1 MNYHI
6 EKAHP
11 EDREAI
17 LKVMEAWNM
26 HHVPSLEMEELD
38 LSCFFVARASGQ
50 VVGASGYKILS
61 ETSGKTT
68 ILGVFPELSG
78 TGIGKELQNIRLE
91 AMYKAGVKHV
101 ITNADRPETIVWYKK
116 HFGYREVGRLK
127 KLCPFG
133 LTTVDHW
140 TTLEIDL
147 DEFFKNK
154 EEKEAQKNRYIEL
167 NDPAPLSSY
176 PPLIINVALTGM
188 VPTKISTPYVPTSV
202 DEIIEDAIK
211 VHDAGAQIVHIH
223 ARDKDNL
230 PTPETS
236 YYEKII
242 SSLHRVRP
250 ELLCCVTT
258 SGRNW
263 SDFERRAEVLY
274 LTGHAKPDM
283 ASLTLGSVNFLTGP
297 SVSSINTIE
306 RLAMVMKEQGI
317 KPELEVL
324 DSGMVNIAKYLERHE
339 IIHGKKYFNIILGNI
354 NTAPATI
361 GSLSSLVEALPD
373 NSTWA
378 AAGLGHFQLPM
389 NTAAMIAG
397 GHVRVGI
404 EDSIY
409 YDYDREILAS
419 NERLVERIVRI
430 ADELQRPLASPHEV
444 RGILGIEQM
453 TS

>member
-6 EKAHP
+6 EKARP
-11 EDREAI
+11 EDTGAI

-38 LSCFFVARASGQ
+38 LSCFFVARSSGQ
-50 VVGASGYKILS
+50 VIGASGYKILS
-61 ETSGKTT
+61 ETRGKTT
-68 ILGVFPELSG
+68 LLGVFPEFSG
-78 TGIGKELQNIRLE
+78 VGIGKELQNIRLE
-91 AMYKAGVKHV
+91 AMYKAGVKRV
-101 ITNADRPETIVWYKK
+101 VTNADRPETIVWYKK
-116 HFGYREVGRLK
+116 HFGYREVGRVQ

-133 LTTVDHW
+133 LTDVDHW
-140 TTLEIDL
+140 TTLEMDL
-147 DEFFKNK
+147 DEFFRSRG
-154 EEKEAQKNRYIEL
+154 EREAQRRHYIEL

-176 PPLIINVALTGM
+176 PPLIINVCLTGM
-188 VPTKISTPYVPTSV
+188 VPTKISTPHVPVSV
-202 DEIIEDAIK
+202 DEIIEDAVK
-211 VHDAGAQIVHIH
+211 VHDAGAQIVHLH
-223 ARDKDNL
+223 ARDNDNL
-230 PTPETS
+230 PTPEIS

-242 SSLHRVRP
+242 SSLHHVRP
-250 ELLCCVTT
+250 DLLCCVTT

-274 LTGHAKPDM
+274 LSGNAKPDM

-297 SVSSINTIE
+297 SVSSISTIE
-306 RLAMVMKEQGI
+306 RLAMVMKEQRI

-324 DSGMVNIAKYLERHE
+324 DSGMVNIAKYLERHD
-339 IIHGKKYFNIILGNI
+339 IISGKKYFNIILGNI

-361 GSLSSLVEALPD
+361 GSLSSLVEALPA

-389 NTAAMIAG
+389 NTAAIVAG

-409 YDYDREILAS
+409 YDYEREILAS

-430 ADELQRPLASPHEV
+430 AGELQRSLASPHEV
-444 RGILGIEQM
+444 RAMLEM
-453 TS
+453 E